1 MTGYCAAAEFLLR
14 PASEADLDAVV
25 ETLRRSFL
33 ASYGRFMPW
42 EYIRQWT
49 VDDLAANFARS
60 ALSRLTVAESDG
72 EIAGVS
78 LAERARLN
86 ELWVH
91 PDHTRL
97 GIGTLLVRHE
107 EAKLAG
113 QGYRQIALNVYE
125 ANTAARSFYRG
136 LGFITAD
143 SFLTRN
149 IPGGPLRVLV
159 KTKQLGP
166 AGR

>member
-1 MTGYCAAAEFLLR
+1 MTEYCTAREFLLR
-14 PASEADLDAVV
+14 SAAERDLAAVI
-25 ETLRRSFL
+25 ETLHRSFL

-42 EYIRQWT
+42 EYIRQWAA
-49 VDDLAANFARS
+49 DDLAANFARS
-60 ALSRLTVAESDG
+60 TLTRLTVAESGG
-72 EIAGVS
+72 EVAGVS
-78 LAERARLN
+78 LAERGRLN

-91 PDHTRL
+91 PEHARL

-113 QGYRQIALNVYE
+113 LGFRQMALNVYE

-136 LGFITAD
+136 LGYEATD
-143 SFLTRN
+143 RFLTQH

-159 KTKQLGP
+159 KTKQLGLP
-166 AGR
+166 GR